1 MSVHIVLH
9 HEPSLVEET
18 HLEIDWVDLEE
29 DNDLDAE
36 VIIDRSALP
45 RRQVRKVKVTI
56 KEE

>member
-1 MSVHIVLH
+1 MCVHIVLH

-36 VIIDRSALP
+36 VIIDRSVFP
-45 RRQVRKVKVTI
+45 RRRVRKVKVTI